1 MHIGSRQSHL
11 NLRSIAS
18 VVLGQHQYAD
28 SICQRAINE
37 PLNRR
42 KAKEGYIPVPVHAG
56 LIEPFLSTIAILL
69 LSKLSDI

>member
-18 VVLGQHQYAD
+18 VVLSQHQYAD
-28 SICQRAINE
+28 SICQGVINE

-42 KAKEGYIPVPVHAG
+42 KAKESYLPVPVHVG
-56 LIEPFLSTIAILL
+56 LIKPFLSTVAIPLL
-69 LSKLSDI
+69 LKLSDI